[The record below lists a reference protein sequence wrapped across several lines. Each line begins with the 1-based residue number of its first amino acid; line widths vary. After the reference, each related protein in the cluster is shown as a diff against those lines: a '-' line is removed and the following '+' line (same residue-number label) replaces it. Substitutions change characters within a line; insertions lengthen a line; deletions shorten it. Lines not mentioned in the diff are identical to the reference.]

1 MTHTFNDRFNLNLI
15 LTILFMVGVGVSLY
29 FIYSLPVSLRLANGY
44 QPEFLKVYF
53 ILGITFVLG
62 LLSLVSAL
70 RYKKEIIVFRDK
82 LIDKDEMKR
91 EAAEQAGRTTISLDT
106 IKTCLSETDIK
117 SALTSALQTICKQL
131 EAGQGAFYR
140 TSQEDGKRMVELY
153 TGYALNM
160 GESTVLKYEFGE
172 GLIGQVASSGMTLYV
187 DEVPPGY
194 ITILSGLGNSSPR
207 YLLIVP
213 VKTKEKL
220 FGVLEIATFQR
231 ATEDQR
237 KFVEESAQLMT
248 EKVMSNG

>member
-44 QPEFLKVYF
+44 QPEFFKVYVT
-53 ILGITFVLG
+53 LGGTFALG
-62 LLSLVSAL
+62 LASLISAL
-70 RYKKEIIVFRDK
+70 RYKKEIVVFRDK
-82 LIDKDEMKR
+82 LIDKEEMKR
-91 EAAEQAGRTTISLDT
+91 EAAEQAGKTTISLDT
-106 IKTCLSETDIK
+106 IKSCLAETDVK
-117 SALTSALQTICKQL
+117 ASLSSALQTICKQL
-131 EAGQGAFYR
+131 EAGQGALYKAV
-140 TSQEDGKRMVELY
+140 EDDGKRFVELY
-153 TGYALNM
+153 AGYALNM
-160 GESTVLKYEFGE
+160 GESTVLRYEFGE
-172 GLIGQVASSGMTLYV
+172 GIIGQVATSGTTLYV
-187 DEVPPGY
+187 DEVPQGY

-213 VKTKEKL
+213 VKTKDKL

-248 EKVMSNG
+248 EKILSNG

>member
-44 QPEFLKVYF
+44 QPEFFKVYF
-53 ILGITFVLG
+53 VLGITFVLG

-106 IKTCLSETDIK
+106 IKTCLAEPDTK
-117 SALTSALQTICKQL
+117 SALTAALQTICKQL
-131 EAGQGAFYR
+131 EAGQGALYK
-140 TSQEDGKRMVELY
+140 TSDDDGKRMVELY

-220 FGVLEIATFQR
+220 FGVMEIATFQR

-248 EKVMSNG
+248 EKVTSNG

>member
-1 MTHTFNDRFNLNLI
+1 MTHTLNDRFNLNLI

-44 QPEFLKVYF
+44 QPEFLDVY
-53 ILGITFVLG
+53 LVVGGTFLLG
-62 LLSLVSAL
+62 LLALVSAL

-82 LIDKDEMKR
+82 LIDKDELKR

-106 IKTCLSETDIK
+106 VRTSLAEKDVKTALSG
-117 SALTSALQTICKQL
+117 ALQTICKQL
-131 EAGQGAFYR
+131 GAGQGALYKA
-140 TSQEDGKRMVELY
+140 TEEDNKRIVELY
-153 TGYALNM
+153 AGYALNM

-172 GLIGQVASSGMTLYV
+172 GLIGQVAASGTTLFV
-187 DEVPPGY
+187 DEVPSGY

-207 YLLIVP
+207 YVLIVP
-213 VKTKEKL
+213 VKAKEKL
-220 FGVLEIATFQR
+220 FGVMEIATFQR

-248 EKVMSNG
+248 EKILSNG